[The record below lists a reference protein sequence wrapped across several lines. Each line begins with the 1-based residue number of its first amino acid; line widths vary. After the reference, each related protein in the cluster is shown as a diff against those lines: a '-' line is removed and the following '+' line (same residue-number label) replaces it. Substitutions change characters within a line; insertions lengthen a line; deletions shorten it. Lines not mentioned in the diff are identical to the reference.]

1 MEKEI
6 SCLIDVFINLSDE
19 LRPGYAQSIAKDSE
33 SSLVLPNSLKML
45 YSKVSGTYYKIENQQ
60 MMDFLPGYLLIR
72 DVEYEGFMQSIKE
85 IIPDEEDEYYPILVN
100 YSSDFYAL
108 KVSEGKENGIFLI
121 EHDSD
126 EPIKI
131 HNSFEDFLRT
141 IIACYQEKVYFW
153 MMMDILIWTLMES
166 NSSVKSII
174 LILTTGLKIKSMI
187 ICVVK
192 R

>member
-1 MEKEI
+1 M
-6 SCLIDVFINLSDE
+6 
-19 LRPGYAQSIAKDSE
+19 
-33 SSLVLPNSLKML
+33 
-45 YSKVSGTYYKIENQQ
+45 
-60 MMDFLPGYLLIR
+60 PGYLLIR

-192 R
+192 DDANTHLNRQKWRLAAKHYKLKLQRLWTKKKF